1 MPKYDSLLTLDAHND
16 SIILCDVRG
25 DAMDSRKHDGTELRA
40 VFDGRS
46 AYSCPM
52 EERCHE

>member
-16 SIILCDVRG
+16 SIILRDVRG

-46 AYSCPM
+46 AQLSYGGKMP
-52 EERCHE
+52 